1 MNATMALAIAIASTE
16 TVAEPEVTAKRLIAK
31 LAELG
36 YQVTPRKAAA
46 A

>member
-1 MNATMALAIAIASTE
+1 MNPLMALAIAIASTQASQDPE
-16 TVAEPEVTAKRLIAK
+16 TDAKRLTAK

-46 A
+46 